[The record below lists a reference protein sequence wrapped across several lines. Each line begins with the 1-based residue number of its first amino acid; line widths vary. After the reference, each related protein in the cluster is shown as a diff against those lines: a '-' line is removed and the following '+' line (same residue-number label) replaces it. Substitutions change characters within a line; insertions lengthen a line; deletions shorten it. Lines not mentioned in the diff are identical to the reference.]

1 MKALSQRAIEELVS
15 KSTKA
20 TSPILLPFEKDEED
34 VFPIMVRAGG
44 FMVASPSSPIAQAA
58 LEAVDCGLENIEP
71 AVYHGTLQLETT
83 RGRRLGEADAILV
96 DFPWAAATVFSPSS
110 AMKSL
115 PPGEVKAIQFTKDN
129 ALGRPTRQSAED
141 LAARW
146 IGSTLDEETAQEYLT
161 GEELEPVEEPESQ
174 PPGAEAVSAD
184 VVQAL
189 QQRILELERQVQ
201 TPQTGTTVLEA
212 KPKAP
217 ALLNLPATT
226 PGTIDWSKL
235 QQLAGSPPPRVGKQ
249 EAARPLR
256 PKSMAFDHVLA
267 DVEKEADE
275 IQTGEDG
282 LDLIAQDG
290 DALSKVMMGQLR
302 QNQLLLQKLLGPRQ
316 QDPVLGAL
324 SGSQQWRERMSGSR
338 RLHPCNDRF
347 AEGGCRHP
355 SECCK
360 RTGAVGGEDRRQ
372 SHEEVRGTPHPN
384 RGQQDG
390 GLCRLHDGR
399 SMDGRLGSRKRADA
413 GDGEQGSVLL
423 GTDQLRWRQD
433 AAELVADRDGRTP
446 IQSLLQQQETGG
458 TSAFLQTM
466 PPDLGRSQPE
476 LCPRS
481 GHPGIQD
488 ADHGK
493 AFKGIA
499 AAGGS
504 RTRRCSPAEAPSPTP
519 QRQREERRRAGRSTC
534 MTKHSSSKEPGMSQG
549 SMADLC
555 ALDPDSNASH
565 CSSRSRGPHSIGDE
579 LPNLSDPSRVF
590 NPIKLAEQLIT
601 QFWSCRSALTAFAH
615 SSLAGTTC
623 PVEKTTNRS
632 LMPVPPIRWRWTAAS
647 RLGPRRRRRRLYHGT
662 RAALLN
668 LMLISLNWETLG
680 FPSEAPPEASVGS
693 YHTAQQHE
701 AVERLETMLD
711 HFLHMAP
718 FGGDELGRASEK
730 FQSVIECIK
739 ELPKCKLELQDLFD
753 CLVHVKEGFD
763 SYSKY
768 SNLASKDP
776 GGHPTHQC
784 SKSGGTQSTSTLASA
799 KPVVAARVKWESPP
813 TFEAAEFLNSLTK
826 AAYQDP
832 EVLRRPVSQWPPAK
846 PALN

>member
-1 MKALSQRAIEELVS
+1 MQSEDTDLESVTLRIANLEIAISVRVVEPGIYSRESVGLQISPRICRQLHRGQSTGRSSSNWQDLPHLVWAS
-15 KSTKA
+15 RKLA
-20 TSPILLPFEKDEED
+20 TP
-34 VFPIMVRAGG
+34 
-44 FMVASPSSPIAQAA
+44 
-58 LEAVDCGLENIEP
+58 
-71 AVYHGTLQLETT
+71 
-83 RGRRLGEADAILV
+83 
-96 DFPWAAATVFSPSS
+96 
-110 AMKSL
+110 
-115 PPGEVKAIQFTKDN
+115 
-129 ALGRPTRQSAED
+129 
-141 LAARW
+141 
-146 IGSTLDEETAQEYLT
+146 
-161 GEELEPVEEPESQ
+161 
-174 PPGAEAVSAD
+174 
-184 VVQAL
+184 
-189 QQRILELERQVQ
+189 
-201 TPQTGTTVLEA
+201 
-212 KPKAP
+212 
-217 ALLNLPATT
+217 
-226 PGTIDWSKL
+226 
-235 QQLAGSPPPRVGKQ
+235 
-249 EAARPLR
+249 PLR
-256 PKSMAFDHVLA
+256 PKSMAFDRVSRC
-267 DVEKEADE
+267 
-275 IQTGEDG
+275 GEGGRRDSDRRGRIGSDSSRWGCAVKGDDG
-282 LDLIAQDG
+282 ATS
-290 DALSKVMMGQLR
+290 SKSVAFAETIGSQAIRPGPGCVVRQHRVGQR
-302 QNQLLLQKLLGPRQ
+302 KR
-316 QDPVLGAL
+316 
-324 SGSQQWRERMSGSR
+324 QQWRERMSGSR

-347 AEGGCRHP
+347 AGGGCRHP

-446 IQSLLQQQETGG
+446 IQFLLQQQETGG

-466 PPDLGRSQPE
+466 PPDLGRSQSE

-504 RTRRCSPAEAPSPTP
+504 RTRRCSPAEAPSQTP

-534 MTKHSSSKEPGMSQG
+534 MTKHSSSKEPGMLQG

-555 ALDPDSNASH
+555 ALDPDSNAFH
-565 CSSRSRGPHSIGDE
+565 CSSRSREPHSIGDE

-647 RLGPRRRRRRLYHGT
+647 RLGPRRRRRRLYHRT

-711 HFLHMAP
+711 HFLHIWLR
-718 FGGDELGRASEK
+718 LGAMSW
-730 FQSVIECIK
+730 VV
-739 ELPKCKLELQDLFD
+739 P
-753 CLVHVKEGFD
+753 VKSF
-763 SYSKY
+763 S
-768 SNLASKDP
+768 
-776 GGHPTHQC
+776 
-784 SKSGGTQSTSTLASA
+784 
-799 KPVVAARVKWESPP
+799 R
-813 TFEAAEFLNSLTK
+813 
-826 AAYQDP
+826 
-832 EVLRRPVSQWPPAK
+832 
-846 PALN
+846 

>member
-1 MKALSQRAIEELVS
+1 MS

-34 VFPIMVRAGG
+34 ADGFNMAVVFPIMVRVGG

-58 LEAVDCGLENIEP
+58 LEAVDCGLEIEP

-83 RGRRLGEADAILV
+83 GGRRLGEVDAILV
-96 DFPWAAATVFSPSS
+96 DFPWAAATALSPSA

-115 PPGEVKAIQFTKDN
+115 PPGKAKAIQFTKDN
-129 ALGRPTRQSAED
+129 AFGRPTRQSAED

-146 IGSTLDEETAQEYLT
+146 IGSTLDEETAQEYPT
-161 GEELEPVEEPESQ
+161 GEELEPVEGQ
-174 PPGAEAVSAD
+174 PHDGAEAVSAD

-217 ALLNLPATT
+217 ALLKPAGNYAGSNRLAEAPATGRISPSSCGET
-226 PGTIDWSKL
+226 
-235 QQLAGSPPPRVGKQ
+235 GS
-249 EAARPLR
+249 

-267 DVEKEADE
+267 DVE
-275 IQTGEDG
+275 G

-302 QNQLLLQKLLGPRQ
+302 QNQLLLQKLLGPRY

-324 SGSQQWRERMSGSR
+324 SGSSGSDSASASSGVKGCLARDAFIRAMTDLQKVAAVTQANAAKELGLSEEKIDGNLMKKYVER
-338 RLHPCNDRF
+338 RIPIGDNKMVGYIAF
-347 AEGGCRHP
+347 MMAE
-355 SECCK
+355 
-360 RTGAVGGEDRRQ
+360 AWMVGWEAENVQLLGMVSKVLYFLEQ
-372 SHEEVRGTPHPN
+372 TSL
-384 RGQQDG
+384 DG
-390 GLCRLHDGR
+390 GKMQLSWLLTGMAEPPFNLYSNNRRRAGLQPFCRLCHPTW
-399 SMDGRLGSRKRADA
+399 
-413 GDGEQGSVLL
+413 V
-423 GTDQLRWRQD
+423 
-433 AAELVADRDGRTP
+433 AANLSYVRDLDILESKMLTMGKP
-446 IQSLLQQQETGG
+446 SKALQQQEEVEPED
-458 TSAFLQTM
+458 AARPKRRVR
-466 PPDLGRSQPE
+466 PP
-476 LCPRS
+476 
-481 GHPGIQD
+481 
-488 ADHGK
+488 K
-493 AFKGIA
+493 AKERKVA
-499 AAGGS
+499 S
-504 RTRRCSPAEAPSPTP
+504 RTKYLHDEAFID
-519 QRQREERRRAGRSTC
+519 
-534 MTKHSSSKEPGMSQG
+534 SKEPGMSQG
-549 SMADLC
+549 SVADVC

-565 CSSRSRGPHSIGDE
+565 CSSRSRGPHNISDE

-601 QFWSCRSALTAFAH
+601 QFWSCRSAVTAFAH

-623 PVEKTTNRS
+623 PVEKTINRS

-647 RLGPRRRRRRLYHGT
+647 RLGPRRRRRRLYHRT

-701 AVERLETMLD
+701 AVERLEAMLD

-718 FGGDELGRASEK
+718 FGSDELGRASER

-739 ELPKCKLELQDLFD
+739 ELPKCKLELQDLFH

-776 GGHPTHQC
+776 QGSSNSSVFRERWH
-784 SKSGGTQSTSTLASA
+784 S
-799 KPVVAARVKWESPP
+799 VY
-813 TFEAAEFLNSLTK
+813 LNLG
-826 AAYQDP
+826 
-832 EVLRRPVSQWPPAK
+832 
-846 PALN
+846 